1 MKPSILIAGALA
13 FGLAS
18 AAIAQPPADSGAGPG
33 PGGGPGGGRAAMRQ
47 ACGAD
52 IQKYCP
58 DAKPGPGGGMRDCI
72 MKNHDSFSDSCKA
85 ALAQM
90 RAARQQQNGGS
101 SPAPQ

>member
-1 MKPSILIAGALA
+1 MKPSILFAAALA
-13 FGLAS
+13 LGLAS
-18 AAIAQPPADSGAGPG
+18 TAFAQPPADSGSGQ
-33 PGGGPGGGRAAMRQ
+33 GPGGGRGAIRQ

-58 DAKPGPGGGMRDCI
+58 DARPGPGGGMRDCI

-90 RAARQQQNGGS
+90 RARRQQGGDQG
-101 SPAPQ
+101 SPPQSAPQ